1 MRRNPYFQ
9 GVYFF
14 VLGEAHRLMG
24 NFDEAVAGFEAYRDA
39 LPKLPLLL
47 NMLAAPY
54 AEAGR
59 LQEARATAKDILK
72 RNPRSSIKR
81 VAKFRRYRY
90 PKVLE
95 RFIASLRKAG
105 LPE

>member
-24 NFDEAVAGFEAYRDA
+24 NYDEAVAGFEAYRDA
-39 LPKLPLLL
+39 LPKSPLPL
-47 NMLAAPY
+47 NMLAATY

-59 LQEARATAKDILK
+59 CR
-72 RNPRSSIKR
+72 RPVPRPRISSNEIPDPR
-81 VAKFRRYRY
+81 
-90 PKVLE
+90 
-95 RFIASLRKAG
+95 
-105 LPE
+105 